1 MTVFDM
7 LDKKITEHM
16 KSFITV
22 VLDGTKDFVE
32 YKELCGVLRGLRLAQ
47 SEVLDLAQRYKEE
60 EDE

>member
-1 MTVFDM
+1 MTAFDM

-16 KSFITV
+16 NSFIAV

-47 SEVLDLAQRYKEE
+47 AEVIDLAKRYKEE